1 MVESLILIAP
11 GGIGNQLF
19 IVAAAL
25 HLSEKTKHKI
35 WIFSDNEE
43 LVIRFKNV
51 IAESDSAKNVKILLS
66 QRLARLISKVSSK
79 LFVLGNKLTFF
90 HKSIEGRIIVMDKP
104 WEFIPN
110 PQTKE
115 IKRIW
120 VLLGFFQDKRLI
132 ETLSATN
139 QELMK
144 RVLGVA
150 SPEFLSGDH
159 KGRETIGVHVRRGDY
174 LQIKEYGVLS
184 EKYFID
190 LVNLLLTPE
199 SKVVLASDDDEALI
213 RIGKFSNQLL
223 LFSSTHSPLS
233 TIEILVKST
242 KFIMSN
248 STFSFWIG
256 WAVHQQGGQ
265 VFAPSPWHKNSDVP
279 KDFLRL
285 DGFITRD
292 SEFG

>member
-1 MVESLILIAP
+1 LILIAP

-19 IVAAAL
+19 VIAAAL
-25 HLSEKTKHKI
+25 HLSERTKHKI
-35 WIFSDNEE
+35 WIFSDNKE
-43 LVIRFKNV
+43 LVIRCQTL
-51 IAESDSAKNVKILLS
+51 IAESNFSNKIAILFS
-66 QRLARLISKVSSK
+66 TRLARLISEVSSR
-79 LFVLGNKLTFF
+79 LFVLGKKSKLF
-90 HKSIEGRIIVMDKP
+90 HKFIEGRIVVIDKP

-110 PQTKE
+110 PDNLENKK
-115 IKRIW
+115 IK
-120 VLLGFFQDKRLI
+120 VLLGFFQDKKLI
-132 ETLSATN
+132 EALSPKN
-139 QELMK
+139 QEFMK
-144 RVLGVA
+144 KILGVA
-150 SPEFLSGDH
+150 SPGFLSGNH
-159 KGRETIGVHVRRGDY
+159 QRHESIGVHVRRGDY
-174 LQIKEYGVLS
+174 LQITDYGVLS
-184 EKYFID
+184 DKYFID
-190 LVNLLLTPE
+190 AVQSLLTPE